1 MSKEEA
7 VSINMNNKER
17 FMLCNKHYMEQMIEK
32 VKASKDSFEFYE
44 QRKTVN
50 IYKGKL
56 KNLLQFRKINPFFVE
71 Q

>member
-32 VKASKDSFEFYE
+32 IKASKDLFEFYE

-50 IYKGKL
+50 IYKAKL

>member
-17 FMLCNKHYMEQMIEK
+17 FMLCNKHYMEQMIER
-32 VKASKDSFEFYE
+32 VKASKDSFELYE

-50 IYKGKL
+50 IYKVKL
-56 KNLLQFRKINPFFVE
+56 KNLFQFRKINPFFVE

>member
-50 IYKGKL
+50 IYKAKL